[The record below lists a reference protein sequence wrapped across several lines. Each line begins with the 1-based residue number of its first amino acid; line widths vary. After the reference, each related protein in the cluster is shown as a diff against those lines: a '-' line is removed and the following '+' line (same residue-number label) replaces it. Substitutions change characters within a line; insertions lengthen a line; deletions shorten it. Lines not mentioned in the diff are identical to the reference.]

1 VVVGIDAVALLRIAK
16 LKAPRTELGAKL
28 LVQHRLDATLLHTF
42 QRFDGVAADEHALS
56 LRQLLGAE
64 LDRHDDPRGILIFP
78 DICEPKA
85 RSYEALVAEIADAGV
100 WAPSVGADHVPARFS
115 AAEPDSHDALVANL
129 IKKLGR
135 DAAAQLDMMAQVYL
149 MLRGSTGDR
158 ADAVEGYAEALAQ
171 VTAAM
176 GQGFAERYERSLGK
190 KVDATVAAGQARIAQ
205 RQAWYEQAMS
215 TPPVTDFDFDALLKG
230 MKKP

>member
-1 VVVGIDAVALLRIAK
+1 MVVGIDAVALLRIAK

-190 KVDATVAAGQARIAQ
+190 KVDATVAGGKIVYR
-205 RQAWYEQAMS
+205 R
-215 TPPVTDFDFDALLKG
+215 
-230 MKKP
+230 

>member
-158 ADAVEGYAEALAQ
+158 AEAVEGYAEALAQ